1 MMNVGCFLYKRKF
14 LGKIFILLIFYGLV
28 AGGSIYSPISFAAGL
43 SVSGKPLRI
52 VIRPRKEK
60 QEIKPLISPEAQ
72 HNVDKSLREF
82 KWRDIF
88 KYQFLSGYED
98 TENLQDFGYVTN
110 RMIGKILRDKS
121 RRSDDP
127 DNMLYLKEYRGRQLY
142 SEAPLTILQPMQ
154 QIKQGCID
162 QTSGTCG
169 FKRHGQFWLK
179 FSLREIDASGDR
191 SDNALVNLIK
201 SLD

>member
-1 MMNVGCFLYKRKF
+1 ML
-14 LGKIFILLIFYGLV
+14 ILLIFCGLIV
-28 AGGSIYSPISFAAGL
+28 GGAIYPALGFAAGASAL
-43 SVSGKPLRI
+43 AEPLRI

-60 QEIKPLISPEAQ
+60 QEIKPLISPEVQ
-72 HNVDKSLREF
+72 RNVDKSLREF
-82 KWRDIF
+82 NWKDIF
-88 KYQFLSGYED
+88 KDQFLSGYED
-98 TENLQDFGYVTN
+98 TESLKKFGYSTN
-110 RMIGKILRDKS
+110 AMIGKTLGDKE

-142 SEAPLTILQPMQ
+142 SEAPLVIIQPMRE
-154 QIKQGCID
+154 IKQGCID

-191 SDNALVNLIK
+191 SDNSLVNLIK